1 MQSQQLLPK
10 REVLEE
16 EFFSGTKGG
25 NNPAEQMSKAH
36 KHQGIIAKLAPC
48 RRAAKALIVPTRR
61 VLARRM
67 PGQADSGA
75 DKPA

>member
-16 EFFSGTKGG
+16 EFFSGTKGR

-36 KHQGIIAKLAPC
+36 KHQGIIAKNPPC
-48 RRAAKALIVPTRR
+48 RRAAKALILPTREF
-61 VLARRM
+61 
-67 PGQADSGA
+67 
-75 DKPA
+75 